1 MDIQAEIERR
11 FKLQTEYLGESKP
24 VNKITPL
31 VSVSVAT
38 YQHAPYIRECLD
50 SILNQET
57 NFPFE
62 IIIGEDESLDGTR
75 EICIE
80 YAEKFPDKIRLF
92 LRDREIS
99 HLKDENGK
107 LIKRLN
113 GIFTFG
119 FMSSRGKYIAVCEG
133 DDYWSDPL
141 KLQKQ
146 VEVLENDPDCSLC
159 FHPTKFVRNNNPLD
173 SYIHAPSIKRDKYTM
188 IDVIRGGGGFMATNS
203 MVYRTEYKKDNYPD
217 WARKA
222 PVGDLPLMLVLAS
235 KGHFRYVDDVMSVYR
250 IMSSDSA
257 WSAKMKDWKN
267 RKKHH
272 YQILDM
278 WDEFDKWSEFK
289 FHKYVVEKKRNN
301 TINFYKGA
309 IHHFLKKFL

>member
-1 MDIQAEIERR
+1 MDKISQEILMSDKTLYNIHNRIE
-11 FKLQTEYLGESKP
+11 
-24 VNKITPL
+24 KIEDWNLLPHNPI
-31 VSVSVAT
+31 VSIIVAT
-38 YQHAPYIRECLD
+38 YNHENYIKKCID
-50 SILNQET
+50 GILMQKT
-57 NFPFE
+57 DFKYE
-62 IIIGEDESLDGTR
+62 IIIKEDFSTDSTR
-75 EICIE
+75 QILLE
-80 YAEKFPDKIRLF
+80 YYENHKDVFRLWLCKENLF
-92 LRDREIS
+92 KKK
-99 HLKDENGK
+99 LKPIIP
-107 LIKRLN
+107 L
-113 GIFTFG
+113 FC
-119 FMSSRGKYIAVCEG
+119 RGKYIAKCEG
-133 DDYWSDPL
+133 DDYWIDSL

-146 VEVLENDPDCSLC
+146 IEVLENDPDCSLC

-203 MVYRTEYKKDNYPD
+203 MVYRTEYLKNNYPD

-235 KGHFRYVDDVMSVYR
+235 KGHFRYVDDVMGVYR

-257 WSAKMKDWKN
+257 WSAKMKDWKY

>member
-62 IIIGEDESLDGTR
+62 IIIGEDESVDGTR

-119 FMSSRGKYIAVCEG
+119 LMSSRGKYIALCEG
-133 DDYWSDPL
+133 DDYWTG
-141 KLQKQ
+141 K
-146 VEVLENDPDCSLC
+146 
-159 FHPTKFVRNNNPLD
+159 
-173 SYIHAPSIKRDKYTM
+173 M
-188 IDVIRGGGGFMATNS
+188 G
-203 MVYRTEYKKDNYPD
+203 
-217 WARKA
+217 
-222 PVGDLPLMLVLAS
+222 
-235 KGHFRYVDDVMSVYR
+235 
-250 IMSSDSA
+250 SSDVVGVP
-257 WSAKMKDWKN
+257 AKKIKMRFEEHIIKELLEIKWRNWPIELIREHQELLFSTNLDAKSIEKIRQIGN
-267 RKKHH
+267 NYQKK
-272 YQILDM
+272 
-278 WDEFDKWSEFK
+278 
-289 FHKYVVEKKRNN
+289 
-301 TINFYKGA
+301 
-309 IHHFLKKFL
+309 

>member
-1 MDIQAEIERR
+1 MIKVSICC
-11 FKLQTEYLGESKP
+11 
-24 VNKITPL
+24 IT
-31 VSVSVAT
+31 
-38 YQHAPYIRECLD
+38 YNHAPFIRQCLD
-50 SILNQET
+50 GFLMQQCNFDFEILIHDDASTDGTQEIIKEYQKKYPEIIKPIIQVENQWSRGVRGMNLRY
-57 NFPFE
+57 NFP
-62 IIIGEDESLDGTR
+62 R
-75 EICIE
+75 
-80 YAEKFPDKIRLF
+80 AK
-92 LRDREIS
+92 
-99 HLKDENGK
+99 
-107 LIKRLN
+107 
-113 GIFTFG
+113 
-119 FMSSRGKYIAVCEG
+119 GKYIALCEG

-203 MVYRTEYKKDNYPD
+203 MVYRTEYLKNNYPD

-222 PVGDLPLMLVLAS
+222 PVGDAPLMLVLAS
-235 KGHFRYVDDVMSVYR
+235 KGHFRYVDDVMGVYR

>member
-1 MDIQAEIERR
+1 MKKEHDYIPLSIPTPVTEQVWPEGTLPIVAVNVNTYNHCQFIRDCIEGIIMQKTT
-11 FKLQTEYLGESKP
+11 FP
-24 VNKITPL
+24 VRVLIFDDCST
-31 VSVSVAT
+31 
-38 YQHAPYIRECLD
+38 
-50 SILNQET
+50 
-57 NFPFE
+57 
-62 IIIGEDESLDGTR
+62 DGTR
-75 EICIE
+75 EIVQE
-80 YAEKFPDKIRLF
+80 YEAKYPHLITGFYPKENTFRKPNRSEALKPRKII
-92 LRDREIS
+92 RDTA
-99 HLKDENGK
+99 L
-107 LIKRLN
+107 
-113 GIFTFG
+113 
-119 FMSSRGKYIAVCEG
+119 YIAKCEG
-133 DDYWSDPL
+133 DDYWIDSL

-146 VEVLENDPDCSLC
+146 IEVLENDPDCSLC

-203 MVYRTEYKKDNYPD
+203 MVYRTEYLKNNYPD

-235 KGHFRYVDDVMSVYR
+235 KGHFRYVDDVMGVYR

>member
-1 MDIQAEIERR
+1 MIVVSI
-11 FKLQTEYLGESKP
+11 SC
-24 VNKITPL
+24 IT
-31 VSVSVAT
+31 
-38 YQHAPYIRECLD
+38 YNHAPYIRQCLD
-50 SILNQET
+50 GFLMQQCNFDYEILIHDDASSDGTQEIIKEYQKKYPEIIKPIIQVENQWSRGVRGMNLRY
-57 NFPFE
+57 NFP
-62 IIIGEDESLDGTR
+62 R
-75 EICIE
+75 
-80 YAEKFPDKIRLF
+80 AK
-92 LRDREIS
+92 
-99 HLKDENGK
+99 
-107 LIKRLN
+107 
-113 GIFTFG
+113 
-119 FMSSRGKYIAVCEG
+119 GKYIALCEG

-203 MVYRTEYKKDNYPD
+203 MVYRTEYLKNNYPD

-235 KGHFRYVDDVMSVYR
+235 KGHFRYVDDVMGVYR

>member
-1 MDIQAEIERR
+1 MKKEHDYIPLSIPTPVTEQVWPEGTLPIVAVNVNTYNHCQFIRDCIEGIIMQKTT
-11 FKLQTEYLGESKP
+11 FP
-24 VNKITPL
+24 VRVLIFDDCST
-31 VSVSVAT
+31 
-38 YQHAPYIRECLD
+38 
-50 SILNQET
+50 
-57 NFPFE
+57 
-62 IIIGEDESLDGTR
+62 DGTR
-75 EICIE
+75 EIVQE
-80 YAEKFPDKIRLF
+80 YEAKYPHLITGFYPKENTFRKPNRSEALKPRKII
-92 LRDREIS
+92 RDTA
-99 HLKDENGK
+99 L
-107 LIKRLN
+107 
-113 GIFTFG
+113 
-119 FMSSRGKYIAVCEG
+119 YIAKCEG
-133 DDYWSDPL
+133 DDYWIDSL

-146 VEVLENDPDCSLC
+146 IEVLENDPDCSLC

-235 KGHFRYVDDVMSVYR
+235 KGHFRYVDDVMGVYR